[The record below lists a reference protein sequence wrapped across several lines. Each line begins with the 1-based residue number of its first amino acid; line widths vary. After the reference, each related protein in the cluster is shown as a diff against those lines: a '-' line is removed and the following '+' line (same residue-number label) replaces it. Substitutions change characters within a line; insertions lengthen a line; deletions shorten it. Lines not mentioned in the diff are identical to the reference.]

1 MRAVGLV
8 FWTQL
13 RHRWRSWLAISIL
26 IGLVGGVIMAAA
38 AAGRRTESAFPTF
51 VADHGFDAE
60 VYSTPARTQDPP
72 APRGQRGNGGFR
84 PGQRPTHVR
93 V

>member
-8 FWTQL
+8 FWAQL

-60 VYSTPARTQDPP
+60 VYSTQPSPKI
-72 APRGQRGNGGFR
+72 PRLPEVERGNGGFR
-84 PGQRPTHVR
+84 PRQRPTHVR